1 MALRATVARLATS
14 QGLSAPA
21 GAPVFSASLPEARA
35 KARQFFREV
44 RTRVT
49 RLATGRAP
57 DRLAPDADARVAFL
71 CLRPGAR
78 LVSIGFV
85 TFRSAPARASVDP
98 HACPNAP
105 PLLSRSSSFSHDTR
119 ALPVTNDRDAYGLE
133 APKSPSLTN
142 RVAPR
147 ARANPPTQV
156 CREVPWIMRTYW
168 LEEVTTTAQLRSR
181 LANEFRRA
189 STDNPAVIDV
199 MLFKGAQ
206 ELVTVMAHHFQRHH
220 LITKFV
226 APESNAIVKKTNKPQ
241 SKFLANFLSGKPT
254 APDGHHAY

>member
-105 PLLSRSSSFSHDTR
+105 PLLSREHVLVFARHAR
-119 ALPVTNDRDAYGLE
+119 ASGDEPPLDAYGLE
-133 APKSPSLTN
+133 APKSLSLTN
-142 RVAPR
+142 R
-147 ARANPPTQV
+147 
-156 CREVPWIMRTYW
+156 
-168 LEEVTTTAQLRSR
+168 
-181 LANEFRRA
+181 
-189 STDNPAVIDV
+189 
-199 MLFKGAQ
+199 
-206 ELVTVMAHHFQRHH
+206 
-220 LITKFV
+220 
-226 APESNAIVKKTNKPQ
+226 
-241 SKFLANFLSGKPT
+241 
-254 APDGHHAY
+254 